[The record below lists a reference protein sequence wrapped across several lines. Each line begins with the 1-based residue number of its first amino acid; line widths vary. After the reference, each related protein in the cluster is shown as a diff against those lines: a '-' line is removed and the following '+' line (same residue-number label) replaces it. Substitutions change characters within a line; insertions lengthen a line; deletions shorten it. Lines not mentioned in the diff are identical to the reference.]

1 MELGLKVILG
11 RGFDSNIYVIEGE
24 KTVVIDT
31 GLGFDPKIKEKIGEV
46 DIIINTH
53 AHIDHCG
60 GNNYFNAEILM
71 HPEDIE
77 EAMNGN
83 FYGSA
88 EVFKHSIKFEASP
101 IPSKIEVGEFKFKVI
116 HTPGHTPGS
125 ICLYEKKKKI
135 LISGDTLFPHGSF
148 GRDDL
153 GGNFSDLVNS
163 LEKLSKVDFEWLLPG
178 HGHPV
183 NNGKEHAK
191 LAYEVAKSLW

>member
-1 MELGLKVILG
+1 MELGLKVILSH
-11 RGFDSNIYVIEGE
+11 GFDSNIYVIEGE

-31 GLGFDPKIKEKIGEV
+31 GLGFDPKIKEKIGEA

-71 HPEDIE
+71 HPDDIE

-101 IPSKIEVGEFKFKVI
+101 IPSKIEVGSLSLKSFIRQGIRQVV
-116 HTPGHTPGS
+116 
-125 ICLYEKKKKI
+125 YAYMKKRKNSNI
-135 LISGDTLFPHGSF
+135 GRYAFPHGSF

-153 GGNFSDLVNS
+153 GGNFGDLLNS
-163 LEKLSKVDFEWLLPG
+163 LKKLSKIDFEWLLPG